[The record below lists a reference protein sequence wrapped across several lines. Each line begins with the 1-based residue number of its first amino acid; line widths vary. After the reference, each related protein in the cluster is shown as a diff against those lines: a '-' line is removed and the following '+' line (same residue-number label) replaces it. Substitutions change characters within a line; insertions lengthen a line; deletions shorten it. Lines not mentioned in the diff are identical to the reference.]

1 MAEDKSKLG
10 LTGTQTGEGHWRFQS
25 AGKQIVRCTFAKEIK
40 SADQSRLVHREAL
53 ANLQDVALSGIC
65 VERDGDTIRLSL
77 PNGHVLVIAEC
88 ALTPIDV
95 IRYTTAGEQPR
106 VEIVK
111 TVDGQR
117 TQISNLHPVVDRQ
130 AYTGMIGFQIPK
142 STRIFGLGQ
151 DETGILNKRG
161 IRQYLYQHNM
171 RTPMPFFV
179 TDEGYGVFFDCASLM
194 VFDGTGDT
202 TRMLLDTVDQID
214 LYVLAGSMDEIVSGV
229 RYLTGKAALLPKW
242 AFGYI
247 QSKERYQTQDE
258 MVAVAKR
265 YRALGVP
272 LDCVVQDWKT
282 WAGDL
287 WGQKT
292 VDLARYPDLAGMNH
306 ALHDMQVH
314 SMVSVWPNMAQGGA
328 DHAEFAQAGELLG
341 DYSTYD
347 AFSEEARALYW
358 KQLERELVPGGFD
371 SWWCDST
378 EPFTAP
384 DWCGEH
390 LLPEEERY
398 QLVGGEHKKYLDP
411 AEANLYAWMHAKG
424 IYEHQRAARPNVRVM
439 NLTRSGY
446 AGIQQYGVTL
456 WAGDTA
462 ARWDVLKGDIA
473 KGISLCMSGIPF
485 WTIDSGAFF
494 VGGTACWRKWCGD
507 SAAKP
512 VWFWAGDYDDGV
524 DDPAYRELY
533 VRWLQ
538 LGAFLPLF
546 RSHGTDTPREIWNY
560 GNSGEPFYDAIE
572 QTIRLRYS
580 LMPYIYSMAMRVA
593 LEDYTMMRGLLFD
606 FPHDEKAQLIDDQFM
621 FGDSLLVCPV
631 TKPMQ
636 YDKSGAVEG
645 SKERVCYLPKGNKWY
660 DFWSGAVYEGGQTV
674 TIPLKLDE
682 IPLFVKAGSVLLTQ
696 SPSMFA
702 AEETKALELQIFTGA
717 DGDCVYYQ
725 DDGIS
730 YAYEND
736 IYEEIRFFWND
747 EAQQL
752 TIREIKKLRETPIT
766 MIIHWNHSE
775 TTIRYDG
782 GEKHISFC

>member
-1 MAEDKSKLG
+1 MDVQTTQG
-10 LTGTQTGEGHWRFQS
+10 LWRLQRVNETILR
-25 AGKQIVRCTFAKEIK
+25 GTFAKEAIK
-40 SADQSRLVHREAL
+40 DESRLVHKEL
-53 ANLQDVALSGIC
+53 FLSMTESLGGGVS
-65 VERDGDTIRLSL
+65 VEIVNGAIQIRLS
-77 PNGHVLVIAEC
+77 NGILVNIAEFG
-88 ALTPIDV
+88 LTAQDLV
-95 IRYTTAGEQPR
+95 RYTTGGVAPM

-117 TQISNLHPVVDRQ
+117 TQISNLRPVVERQ
-130 AYTGMIGFQIPK
+130 SYTGMIGFQIPK
-142 STRIFGLGQ
+142 DVLIFGLGQ

-179 TDEGYGVFFDCASLM
+179 TSQGYGVFFDCASLM
-194 VFDGTGDT
+194 IYDDTGET
-202 TRMLLDTVDQID
+202 TRVYLDTVDQID
-214 LYVLAGSMDEIVSGV
+214 LYWITGNMDEIVSGM
-229 RYLTGKAALLPKW
+229 RYLTGRAALLPKW

-247 QSKERYQTQDE
+247 QSKERYKTQEE
-258 MVAVAKR
+258 MLEVAKR

-282 WAGDL
+282 WEGDF

-292 VDLARYPDLAGMNH
+292 VDQMRYPDLFAMNRT
-306 ALHDMQVH
+306 LHEMHTH
-314 SMVSVWPNMAQGGA
+314 SMVSIWPNMAQGGA
-328 DHAEFAQAGELLG
+328 DHEEFANAGLLLG

-347 AFSEEARALYW
+347 AFSEKARNLYW
-358 KQLERELVPGGFD
+358 NQMERELGAGGFD

-384 DWCGEH
+384 DWCGER
-390 LLPEEERY
+390 LLPEDERY
-398 QLVGGEHKKYLDP
+398 RLVGGEHKKYLDP
-411 AEANLYAWMHAKG
+411 SEANLYALMHAKG
-424 IYEHQRAARPNVRVM
+424 IYEHQRVAKPDIRVM

-446 AGIQQYGVTL
+446 SGIQQYGVAL

-507 SAAKP
+507 PSAKP

-546 RSHGTDTPREIWNY
+546 RSHGADTPREIWNF
-560 GNSGEPFYDAIE
+560 GNTGEPHYDAIE
-572 QTIRLRYS
+572 RAILLRYS
-580 LMPYIYSMAMRVA
+580 LMPYIYSMAMRVS
-593 LEDYTMMRGLLFD
+593 LEDYTMMRGLMFD
-606 FPHDEKAQLIDDQFM
+606 YPHDEHALRIDDQYM

-645 SKERVCYLPKGNKWY
+645 SRERMCYLPKGNKWY
-660 DFWSGAVYEGGQTV
+660 DYWSGAVYEGGQSV
-674 TIPLKLDE
+674 NIPLKLDE
-682 IPLFVKAGSVLLTQ
+682 IPLFVKAGSILLTQ

-702 AEETKALELQIFTGA
+702 TEETKALELLIFTGA
-717 DGDCVYYQ
+717 DGECVFYQ

-730 YAYEND
+730 YAYED
-736 IYEEIRFFWND
+736 QIYEEIRFSWND
-747 EAQQL
+747 EVQQL
-752 TIREIKKLRETPIT
+752 TIREIRKSRETPIT

-782 GEKHISFC
+782 GEKCISFC